1 MVAGEPLFIHGY
13 ILGLMAAAPIGP
25 VNIEMIRRGLR
36 VGFWAP
42 FCIGL
47 GAVTADFVYVT
58 LASLGF
64 SSLFSHIAVMRG
76 SLMLLGAALLS
87 FLGIVAIREARHP
100 VLPVENPAEQ
110 PLGKARYYLLG
121 LLLCLA
127 NPMTIGYWLVVSA
140 ALLPSGE
147 ALWRSY
153 AVLVVSVSAGC
164 ITWVVF
170 ISTVLHASRRHVSAR
185 LFRYVNLVSGLL
197 LVGYG
202 LYFALK
208 FIRLW
213 ANY

>member
-1 MVAGEPLFIHGY
+1 MVAGESLFFHGFV
-13 ILGLMAAAPIGP
+13 LGLMAAAPIGP

-42 FCIGL
+42 FCIGM

-58 LASLGF
+58 LASFGF
-64 SSLFSHIAVMRG
+64 SSLFSHSAVLRG
-76 SLMLLGAALLS
+76 GLMLLGAALLS
-87 FLGIVAIREARHP
+87 FLGIAAMREARRP
-100 VLPVENPAEQ
+100 VLPTENPGQ
-110 PLGKARYYLLG
+110 KPLGKAKYYLLG

-140 ALLPSGE
+140 AFLPSGE
-147 ALWRSY
+147 ALWRTY
-153 AVLVVSVSAGC
+153 VILVVSVSAGC
-164 ITWVVF
+164 ISWVLF
-170 ISTVLHASRRHVSAR
+170 ISTVLHVSRSHVSSR
-185 LFRYVNLVSGLL
+185 LFQYVNLVSGLL

-213 ANY
+213 AS